1 MATIT
6 VLSQKGGTGKTTT
19 VRTLTDVFRR
29 IGLNV
34 LAVDLDPQGN
44 LSDYLDVA
52 PDAFPT
58 ISEVLQGSAKIE
70 AAIHD
75 GVVPANLTLAEAELV
90 LGGKLGREL
99 TLKKALREVKDS
111 YDLILID
118 CPPALGLLTVN
129 ALVASDYALLSAEAQ
144 YFAMQGVEQAL
155 QVIELAR
162 DNLNPEL
169 QWLGVILNISDMRTR
184 HSREAFESLKTH
196 FPDKLFEA
204 TVRSSIAYAE
214 SAERALSILDYRPD
228 LGADYLDIAVELL
241 KRLELPAAARKVTK
255 LKAS

>member
-52 PDAFPT
+52 PDATPT

-99 TLKKALREVKDS
+99 TLKKALREVRDS

-169 QWLGVILNISDMRTR
+169 QWLGVILNITDMRTR
-184 HSREAFESLKTH
+184 HSREAFESLKSH
-196 FPDKLFEA
+196 FPDKLFNA

-214 SAERALSILDYRPD
+214 SAERAVSILDYRPD
-228 LGADYLDIAVELL
+228 LAADYLDIATEML
-241 KRLELPAAARKVTK
+241 KRLELPAAARKVAK
-255 LKAS
+255 LKAT

>member
-1 MATIT
+1 MPPVTIA

-29 IGLNV
+29 VGLKV

-44 LSDYLDVA
+44 LSDYLDVD
-52 PDAFPT
+52 PDATPT
-58 ISEVLQGSAKIE
+58 IGDVLAGKAEIND
-70 AAIHD
+70 ADHGGI
-75 GVVPANLTLAEAELV
+75 VPANLGLAEAELM

-99 TLKKALREVKDS
+99 TLKKALQEIKGS

-155 QVIELAR
+155 EVIELAR
-162 DNLNPEL
+162 ESLNPDL
-169 QWLGVILNISDMRTR
+169 QL
-184 HSREAFESLKTH
+184 
-196 FPDKLFEA
+196 
-204 TVRSSIAYAE
+204 
-214 SAERALSILDYRPD
+214 
-228 LGADYLDIAVELL
+228 
-241 KRLELPAAARKVTK
+241 
-255 LKAS
+255 